1 MDKKQLVINQF
12 LALQNSLI
20 KRQEHQTRKINAKRA
35 LIKFLMP
42 DISIYS
48 NHNNYKQKYKA
59 IPNKSLQEYSIDD
72 IRFENADFILESMAL
87 DQFLK
92 NRIILTIHSTYQ
104 NNKSSSCQILH
115 SELKLDVYGIYDIK
129 KIHNQII
136 AKCTNDHHHYQL
148 PFLIEDNGKHSVNF
162 LENTIT
168 DENWNILYK
177 ITNQNLMGGSYKET
191 NYNDTYDDE
200 YHIRFNVF
208 GNLDLAQTKFEKGI
222 LEYEGMQSNK
232 ELTIIV
238 SEKYQDFMKQFNIDD
253 YLIRIEL
260 DNLSQATSNEVNMRL
275 SYIDFFY
282 MDRCLRY
289 NLDKNKIEYKTL
301 KPELQLYS
309 MKKQKKMHKYRAIFD
324 VKQYIDSNRYDK
336 FEMYSNIFTL
346 EEICDSLVKLDLD
359 KREGAAQGVA
369 IAIGETIGVTQD
381 NHNEQYNDK
390 KNTIKKLLFKNLM
403 KPKEI
408 TFKEL
413 VRKIQRSRQ
422 YTDSQLNTYKEIVS
436 NNLFDGNT
444 NNGTNAFSN
453 HEFEQI
459 EKFILMNSIEP
470 LDFNENEIHI
480 PYLEQFGH
488 VKCLSNVKYINK
500 LLLSKYNKKARR
512 LFKRLKTF
520 KNYVLMFNPEIK
532 DFYYSGLLMGN
543 SYTGD
548 DKEIDNHF
556 NYVFNAIR
564 VIQKDYPNLIT
575 NIMKYRKEN
584 AGLFPLIIHAKVK
597 NINEGKTDLLSYENV
612 VNKYLFGSKHQF
624 KQLNKKKSPTLTKLY
639 SCLLN
644 YIYNY
649 NHNQNWHYKIISN
662 VDAMYDECFKDSD
675 NDYQEARKNILI
687 DLFWKLIA
695 NKTLSIREIYA
706 IIMEFG
712 NVIYSSRSYGA
723 NAANGG
729 EAYGA
734 TNADNVEEIL
744 FHKNKEYL
752 YNIITDYCY
761 QQAVMAFESNKNK
774 NKIDKR
780 SSVEVITRNNQ
791 IISTTIR
798 DLNIFTD
805 FIKKIKKAPLSIQQM
820 QEYINQS
827 KWKNKLDFINHYDE
841 SVALC
846 LSKVDKKDYLINLIR
861 KDNPKFIIPTH
872 SQLKLDKKS
881 TINTVKKYIEDY
893 DKFYLLQ
900 QQIIDGGIKE
910 YQYPIDIQEMNINSI
925 QITPIL
931 DSYELMEEGHHM
943 VHCGY
948 SFHEHCLRNKYI
960 IFKITDNTKYEDMTD
975 VIKRLTLGIMIRLPD
990 NNRYSDKDYINCD
1003 KRSDRD
1009 EVHNNQNL
1017 AIKPTY
1023 NDLYFRF
1030 SQCYGYKNRF
1040 IRNNEQQAKINITIN
1055 RLIYQLNKQLIEK
1068 FDSEKLVI
1076 GRDSVSK
1083 VAA

>member
-72 IRFENADFILESMAL
+72 IRFENADFILESMAI

-104 NNKSSSCQILH
+104 NTNNKSKVPSNAILH

-136 AKCTNDHHHYQL
+136 AKCPNNHHRYQL

-168 DENWNILYK
+168 DENGNILYK
-177 ITNQNLMGGSYKET
+177 ITNQNLIGGSYKKT

-222 LEYEGMQSNK
+222 LEYEGVQSNQ

-253 YLIRIEL
+253 YLIGIEL
-260 DNLSQATSNEVNMRL
+260 DNLSQTTSNEVNIRL

-309 MKKQKKMHKYRAIFD
+309 MKKQNKMHEYRAIFD
-324 VKQYIDSNRYDK
+324 VNQYIDSNRYDK

-359 KREGAAQGVA
+359 KREGVA
-369 IAIGETIGVTQD
+369 IASGETIGVAQD
-381 NHNEQYNDK
+381 NHNKQYNDK

-453 HEFEQI
+453 HELEKI
-459 EKFILMNSIEP
+459 EKFLLMNSIEP
-470 LDFNENEIHI
+470 IDFNCEDIFI
-480 PYLEQFGH
+480 PYLEQFNH
-488 VKCLSNVKYINK
+488 IKCLSNVKYINN

-512 LFKRLKTF
+512 LLKRLLTF

-532 DFYYSGLLMGN
+532 DFYYSGLLMEN

-548 DKEIDNHF
+548 GKAIDNHF
-556 NYVFNAIR
+556 NHVFNAIR
-564 VIQKDYPNLIT
+564 IIQQDYPNLIM

-597 NINEGKTDLLSYENV
+597 DINEGKTDLLSYENV
-612 VNKYLFGSKHQF
+612 DAGNQYLLNSKHQF
-624 KQLNKKKSPTLTKLY
+624 KQLNKRKSPTLTKLY

-662 VDAMYDECFKDSD
+662 VDAMYDKCFEDSD

-712 NVIYSSRSYGA
+712 NVIYSSCSYGA
-723 NAANGG
+723 N
-729 EAYGA
+729 E
-734 TNADNVEEIL
+734 DNVEEIL
-744 FHKNKEYL
+744 FHRNKEYL

-761 QQAVMAFESNKNK
+761 QQAVMAFESNENK

-791 IISTTIR
+791 IISATVR
-798 DLNIFTD
+798 DLNIFND

-841 SVALC
+841 SVTLC
-846 LSKVDKKDYLINLIR
+846 LSKVNNKKDYLINLIR
-861 KDNPKFIIPTH
+861 KDNPKFIIPIH
-872 SQLKLDKKS
+872 SQLKLDKNS
-881 TINTVKKYIEDY
+881 TINTVKRYITDY
-893 DKFYLLQ
+893 DKFYLTQ
-900 QQIIDGGIKE
+900 QMIIDGGVKN
-910 YQYPIDIQEMNINSI
+910 YQYQIDIQEMNIDSI
-925 QITPIL
+925 KITPIL
-931 DSYELMEEGHHM
+931 DSYELMKEGKQM
-943 VHCGY
+943 EHCVY

-960 IFKITDNTKYEDMTD
+960 VFKITDNTKYEDMTD
-975 VIKRLTLGIMIRLPD
+975 VITRLTLGIMIRLPD
-990 NNRYSDKDYINCD
+990 NNRYSDKDYIKRNND
-1003 KRSDRD
+1003 ERSDR
-1009 EVHNNQNL
+1009 EHGKGKAQKNENL

-1040 IRNNEQQAKINITIN
+1040 ISNNEQQEKINIAIN
-1055 RLIYQLNKQLIEK
+1055 KLIYQLNKQLIENFYAEK
-1068 FDSEKLVI
+1068 RDMDSEQ
-1076 GRDSVSK
+1076 